1 MVSAGNQPNV
11 ITYNP
16 FIHAYCMLGNINEA
30 ERVMIKMNEEGI
42 SANSLTC
49 TFLIGAYVCMG
60 LIDGAFK
67 HMFDAGC
74 EPSRHTYSF
83 LIKHL
88 SDEKLVKANS
98 NESGLDIISNVSS
111 SNITDIWKTMG
122 FEIALELFEKMI
134 GHGCIPNMN
143 TYGEL
148 IAGLCKERNLEV
160 ARCYMVI

>member
-1 MVSAGNQPNV
+1 
-11 ITYNP
+11 
-16 FIHAYCMLGNINEA
+16 MLGNINEA

-42 SANSLTC
+42 SANSLTY
-49 TFLIGAYVCMG
+49 TFLIGAYVRMG
-60 LIDGAFK
+60 LIDGAFNVLK
-67 HMFDAGC
+67 RMFDAGC
-74 EPSRHTYSF
+74 EPSRRTYSF

-111 SNITDIWKTMG
+111 SDITDIWKTMG
-122 FEIALELFEKMI
+122 FEIALELFEKMV

-148 IAGLCKERNLEV
+148 IAGLCKEGNLW
-160 ARCYMVI
+160 